1 MAKYLVVLF
10 FIVNGLQMFSQKR
23 CSMEE
28 YVNRQVSEDIS
39 LKDKLAQVDAF
50 TSARTNSQGSAQRI
64 MGTSETITIPVVF
77 HVLYH
82 TKEENVDKASL
93 DLLIAA
99 LNRDFNKKNSDTSNT
114 PSVFKPYATS
124 MGFEFKLAT
133 MDPQGRGT
141 TGILKKYTPMVYW
154 MSDDKMKFSESYGDD
169 AWDSKSYLN
178 IWICNMKDLM
188 GYSTFPG
195 MDPLKDGVVLSTK
208 DIFNAHGTTPGIND
222 LRTVVHEVGHWVNL
236 YHIWGED
243 YCGDDKV
250 DDTPKQGSYT
260 PGCPNG
266 TRVTCSNG
274 PTGDMYMNFMD
285 FTDDVCMNMF
295 TAGQRKRARTI
306 FEAGGPR
313 NSILYSKGLN
323 ISLIE
328 TAALP
333 DFYPKW
339 YYAQVYPNPAVTSI
353 KVYFDYDERW
363 IGKKMEIL
371 DMSGRVVF
379 NKIIG
384 SKIET
389 IDVSRLT
396 AGVYFIRAENNGE
409 KLRTK
414 FIKL

>member
-1 MAKYLVVLF
+1 MAKYFAVLF
-10 FIVNGLQMFSQKR
+10 FVVTGFQLFSQKI

-28 YVNRQVSEDIS
+28 YINRQMGEDIS
-39 LKDKLAQVDAF
+39 LKDRLMQIDAF
-50 TSARTNSQGSAQRI
+50 ANARTNSQGSAQRVNGI
-64 MGTSETITIPVVF
+64 PETITIPVVF

-82 TKEENVDKASL
+82 TKEENVEKASL
-93 DLLIAA
+93 DRLIAA
-99 LNRDFNKKNSDTSNT
+99 LNRDFNKKNSDTSNI
-114 PSVFKPYATS
+114 PSAFKPYAAS

-141 TGILKKYTPMVYW
+141 TGVIKRYTPVLYW

-178 IWICNMKDLM
+178 IWICNMKDVM

-195 MDPLKDGVVLSTK
+195 MDPLKDGVVLSVK
-208 DIFNAHGTTPGIND
+208 DILRTRGTTPGKND

-250 DDTPKQGSYT
+250 DDTPKQSSYT
-260 PGCPNG
+260 PGCPSG
-266 TRVTCSNG
+266 SRVTCGNG

-295 TAGQRKRARTI
+295 TVGQRKRARTV

-323 ISLIE
+323 VSMIE
-328 TAALP
+328 NAALP

-339 YYAQVYPNPAVTSI
+339 LYAKVYPSPAATSI
-353 KVYFDYDERW
+353 KIYFDYDERW

-371 DMSGRVVF
+371 DMSGRAVF
-379 NKIIG
+379 SKIIG
-384 SKIET
+384 SRIET

-396 AGVYFIRAENNGE
+396 AGVYFIRAEKDGE
-409 KLRTK
+409 RLHTK

>member
-1 MAKYLVVLF
+1 
-10 FIVNGLQMFSQKR
+10 
-23 CSMEE
+23 MEE
-28 YVNRQVSEDIS
+28 YVNRQMSEDIS
-39 LKDKLAQVDAF
+39 LKDKLEQVDVF
-50 TSARTNSQGSAQRI
+50 TRERANSTVSAQRI
-64 MGTSETITIPVVF
+64 TGMPETITIPVVF

-82 TKEENVDKASL
+82 TPRENVDKTIL
-93 DLLIAA
+93 DRLIAA
-99 LNRDFNKKNSDTSNT
+99 LNRDFNKRNSDSSNT
-114 PSVFKPYATS
+114 PSVFKPYAAS

-141 TGILKKYTPMVYW
+141 TGIVKKYTPALYW
-154 MSDDKMKFSESYGDD
+154 MSDDKMKFSVSYGDD

-178 IWICNMKDLM
+178 IWICNMKDVM

-195 MDPLKDGVVLSTK
+195 MDPLKDGVVLSVE
-208 DIFNAHGTTPGIND
+208 DILKARGTTPKIND

-236 YHIWGED
+236 YHIWGES

-260 PGCPNG
+260 PGCPSG

-295 TAGQRKRARTI
+295 TNGQRKRARTI

-323 ISLIE
+323 TSMIE
-328 TAALP
+328 SAALP

-339 YYAQVYPNPAVTSI
+339 LYVQVYPNPAANSI
-353 KVYFDYDERW
+353 KVYFEYDERW
-363 IGKKMEIL
+363 IGKKVEIL

-384 SKIET
+384 SRIET
-389 IDVSRLT
+389 IDVNRLT
-396 AGVYFIRAENNGE
+396 AGVYFIRAEKDGE
-409 KLRTK
+409 RVHAKFVKL
-414 FIKL
+414 